1 MSVLAHLRPAS
12 SRALFV
18 ATLVALIMP
27 ALGGRATASTSQE
40 SIIQDDRVLYTQG
53 PDGQARAL
61 DQMAALG
68 VDTIHTLVTWRGL
81 VPNPASRRPPKGF
94 RGADPSSYPSD
105 RWNPIDDVV
114 RGAAARGMNVLITPT
129 GPAPR
134 WADTCPAAERRKY
147 NTGTCRPSAAKYG
160 LFVKALARRY
170 SGNYNDDSGQGKLP
184 AVRRWSFWN
193 EPDLN
198 SWLSPQTVRSGG
210 RTVLKGVAMYR
221 ALVTAGAAGL
231 RAGGHASGNQV
242 LLGET
247 APLSGGPRG
256 IAPVTFYRALFCVDG
271 RGRRLRGT
279 AARDVGCTNA
289 RRLPINGIAHHPYTR
304 GAGDPLTTRQPA
316 GQITIA
322 YTSRLKAVVK
332 LGERSGLVPRG
343 TSSRIYFTEFGV
355 SSNPPGTRY
364 SVPLDTQAEWINQA
378 DYIAYR
384 DPAVRAVGQFGLEDD
399 NSFSRDTFQT
409 GLCFASTP
417 PKQCLRKPA
426 YDAYRVPIYVLTRG
440 SNVLVYG
447 QARPAAQGQNQVE
460 IQNRASDNDQWL
472 TVATADLNSTG
483 HFLKTLPKSPGSW
496 RLSWTPAAGTTYLS
510 REAVPRSR

>member
-1 MSVLAHLRPAS
+1 MPTLGGTAAAS
-12 SRALFV
+12 S
-18 ATLVALIMP
+18 T
-27 ALGGRATASTSQE
+27 QE
-40 SIIQDDRVLYTQG
+40 SIMQDDHVLYTKG
-53 PDGQARAL
+53 PDGQAQAL

-81 VPNPASRRPPKGF
+81 VPNGNSSKPPKGF
-94 RGADPSSYPSD
+94 RADDPGAYPSD

-114 RGAAARGMNVLITPT
+114 RGALARGMNVLMTPT

-134 WADTCPAAERRKY
+134 WADTCPAAERKKY
-147 NTGTCRPSAAKYG
+147 NLGTCRPSAAKYK

-170 SGNYNDDSGQGKLP
+170 SGSYSDETGEGKLP

-198 SWLSPQTVRSGG
+198 AWLSPQTVRSGR

-231 RAGGHASGNQV
+231 RAGGHTSGNQV

-247 APLSGGPRG
+247 GPISGGRRG
-256 IAPVTFYRALFCVDG
+256 IEPVSFYRALFCVDAKG
-271 RGRRLRGT
+271 RKLRGT
-279 AARDVGCTNA
+279 AASDVGCSKP
-289 RRLPINGIAHHPYTR
+289 RRLPINGVAHHPYTR
-304 GAGDPLTTRQPA
+304 GAGDPLTTRQPS

-322 YTSRLKAVVK
+322 YTSRLRAVIK
-332 LGERSGLVPRG
+332 LGERSGLVPKG
-343 TSSRIYFTEFGV
+343 TSSRIFFTEFGV
-355 SSNPPGTRY
+355 SSNPPGTRM
-364 SVPLDTQAEWINQA
+364 SVPLDTQAEWLNQA

-384 DPAVRAVGQFGLEDD
+384 DPSVRSVGQYGLED
-399 NSFSRDTFQT
+399 NNTFQSDTFQT

-417 PKQCLRKPA
+417 PDPCFQKPA
-426 YDAYRVPIYVLTRG
+426 YGAYRMPIYVLARG
-440 SNVLVYG
+440 TNVLIYG
-447 QARPAAQGQNQVE
+447 HVRPATDAQRQVE
-460 IQNRASDNDQWL
+460 IQNRSAEDQPWA

-483 HFLKTLPKSPGSW
+483 HILKTVPKMAGSW
-496 RLSWTPAAGTTYLS
+496 RILWTPAPGTSYAS